1 MKAFTFPLRLPVH
14 FMVPLLVLLLLTSC
28 NNDDDQGENTN
39 SQTIEEIQNNMISGT
54 WSIILYN
61 DSGVDETSDYNDYTF
76 TFNSNGSLLAES
88 STASYSGTW
97 SVTNSSNSNDDNNSS
112 QDEDIDF
119 NIAFSTPD
127 ILLELTDDWDVETYS
142 PTRIELFDVS
152 GGDGTTDLL
161 TFQKN

>member
-1 MKAFTFPLRLPVH
+1 
-14 FMVPLLVLLLLTSC
+14 MVPLLVLLLLTSC